1 MTASAARLLGAAVL
15 VAMPAA
21 CGGAASGR
29 EHSLLR
35 EHTVVLTVRHSR
47 FVPSAVEVPNGTRV
61 RFVVHNTD
69 PIPHELIV
77 GDQATQDA
85 HETGSE
91 EHHGDAP
98 GEVSVAAGGT
108 ASTSYVFDRGG
119 RVLFG
124 CHLPGHWAYGMQG
137 VVLVG

>member
-1 MTASAARLLGAAVL
+1 MSVGARLLWVAVL
-15 VAMPAA
+15 ATMPAA

-29 EHSLLR
+29 EHSLAR
-35 EHTVVLTVRHSR
+35 EQIVVLTVRHSR

-61 RFVVHNTD
+61 RFVVRNTD
-69 PIPHELIV
+69 PIAHELII

-85 HETGSE
+85 HETGNE
-91 EHHGDAP
+91 EHHGEVQ
-98 GEVSVAAGGT
+98 GEVSVAAGAA
-108 ASTSYVFDRGG
+108 ASTSYAFDRSG